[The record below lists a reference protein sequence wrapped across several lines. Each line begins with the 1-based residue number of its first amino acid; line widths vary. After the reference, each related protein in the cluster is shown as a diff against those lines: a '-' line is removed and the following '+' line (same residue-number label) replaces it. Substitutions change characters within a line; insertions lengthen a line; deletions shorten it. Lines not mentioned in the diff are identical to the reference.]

1 MPHGKT
7 SALFIFIVFVLG
19 ALTGHVVERS
29 GRHFDVLGEQSKMWA
44 LSANRLS

>member
-19 ALTGHVVERS
+19 ALTGHVVERQ
-29 GRHFDVLGEQSKMWA
+29 FDVLGEQSKMWA